1 MGAGQGR
8 PWRERAAAWPSVMAA
23 PLCWG
28 PAVRRSWRQAVVLA
42 LVGGLLGGV
51 ALGALAGARRTATA
65 YGRYLA
71 SINASDVFVNVPGI
85 LPGMPVQRP
94 ITLISTL
101 PGVLSHGAA
110 LGLNGL
116 PVFHGRV
123 DDSFLDSSLNGA
135 LDSEFFGQDR
145 LSVLAGRLPAPGT
158 TSEIVLT
165 PAIASRFGVGVGGR
179 VTYAYQS
186 LGPHGQPLGRPFD
199 RSYRV
204 AAIAEIPPALADEAD
219 AEQAAIL
226 PPGATRQVLAGYAY
240 AWIGLRL
247 ARGGVGVPEL

>member
-1 MGAGQGR
+1 
-8 PWRERAAAWPSVMAA
+8 MAA

-28 PAVRRSWRQAVVLA
+28 PALRRSWRQAVVLA

-51 ALGALAGARRTATA
+51 ALGALAGARWTATA

-71 SINASDVFVNVPGI
+71 SINASDVFVNVPGT

-123 DDSFLDSSLNGA
+123 DDSFLDSSLNGV

-145 LSVLAGRLPAPGT
+145 LSVLASFPSPARQARSCSLRPSRANSASAWVAGLPTP
-158 TSEIVLT
+158 TS
-165 PAIASRFGVGVGGR
+165 R
-179 VTYAYQS
+179 
-186 LGPHGQPLGRPFD
+186 
-199 RSYRV
+199 
-204 AAIAEIPPALADEAD
+204 
-219 AEQAAIL
+219 
-226 PPGATRQVLAGYAY
+226 
-240 AWIGLRL
+240 
-247 ARGGVGVPEL
+247 